1 MGNKQEYEKTFNYI
15 IVFAIA
21 VLLVNIY
28 YYCHPVF
35 AAYGLT
41 HPVLNEIMISFHHS
55 GIFATPYSSKAVVIL
70 FVVFTHV
77 VRGGKGKETPWSAI
91 IIGLVLGLGLFFVWP
106 KNPYFYFITT
116 VSGYILTSWAVAAIS
131 RNMAGFHRPLNDVD
145 ETFEQTEYVID
156 TPDSINL
163 PIKFQYQQ
171 KMHRG
176 WINVVNPFR
185 AVMIL
190 GTPGSGKSF
199 SVYNPTIHQMMQ
211 KDYTMCVYDY
221 KFPDLSTIL
230 YNEYLEKYPPVKNPA
245 YRKGTDTPKYIRDPK
260 APEFFVLNFNNPR
273 YSHRCNPIH
282 RNYISDPADTAEIA
296 EVIWSNVSPESLEK
310 PDFFSRSA
318 TLFVDILI
326 YFLSI
331 YKGGIYCTFPHL
343 IELLGQDYK
352 KVFSIVTQYQEL
364 ETKIGPFIDALEGG
378 AQDQLQGQLASAKIV
393 LNKMSSPALYWVLS
407 GDDFTLDINE
417 PDEPKILCLGNDPNR
432 QAIYGTVLALYTSRL
447 FKLAN
452 RKHKR
457 KCAILLDEL
466 PTIFLKGLDNLI
478 ATARSNKVAIVF
490 GAQDKTQLIRDY
502 TQKEADVIF
511 NTVGTVIAGQVNG
524 KTAQDLSHSMG
535 KEYRMTQSQTQN
547 IDSESIQISYHQE
560 DIMPTSKIETLSQ
573 GVFFGKVA
581 DNNKKEE
588 RIKRK
593 FFCGEI
599 DIDVKGWLEKEKNFK
614 KLPLITTFGDDEIR
628 QMVHESPLKE
638 EIIDQW
644 AVQALLQKGTV
655 GDAEYMEEAKAKLI
669 DTLDE
674 SQIENILNEHAE
686 ELIEQNVKD
695 TVQENYDNIKRD
707 IRELIREELP
717 LDEEEDDDDDDDDGS
732 DKTSNGGKLNENND
746 DKKDIIKEMMGAAK
760 KIEEETE

>member
-1 MGNKQEYEKTFNYI
+1 MASKQEYEKTFNYI
-15 IVFAIA
+15 IVFAMVI
-21 VLLVNIY
+21 LLFNIY

-35 AAYGLT
+35 AAYGIS
-41 HPVLNEIMISFHHS
+41 HPIGDSIMLRLHKS
-55 GIFATPYSSKAVVIL
+55 GVFATPFKSKAVILLLVIM
-70 FVVFTHV
+70 THI
-77 VRGGKGKETPWSAI
+77 VRNGTGKETPWAAI
-91 IIGLVLGLGLFFVWP
+91 IVGLAAGLGLFFVWP
-106 KNPYFYFITT
+106 QNPYMYFMTT
-116 VSGYILTSWAVAAIS
+116 VLGYILCSWAIAAIS
-131 RNMAGFHRPLNDVD
+131 RNMRGFTRPLNDVD
-145 ETFEQTEYVID
+145 ETFEQTEYLID

-163 PIKFQYQQ
+163 PTQFQYKQ
-171 KMHRG
+171 KMHNG

-199 SVYNPTIHQMMQ
+199 SVYNPFIHQMMQ
-211 KDYTMCVYDY
+211 KNYTMCVYDY

-230 YNEYLEKYPPVKNPA
+230 YNEYLEKYPPIKNPA
-245 YRKGTDTPKYIRDPK
+245 YRRGSELPKYIRDPK
-260 APEFFVLNFNNPR
+260 SPEFFVLNFNNPR

-282 RNYISDPADTAEIA
+282 RNYITDPADTAEIA

-352 KVFSIVTQYQEL
+352 KVFAIVSQYREL

-417 PDEPKILCLGNDPNR
+417 PDAPKILCLGNDPNR

-452 RKHKR
+452 RKHKL
-457 KCAILLDEL
+457 KCGILLDEL

-511 NTVGTVIAGQVNG
+511 NTVGTIIAGQVNG

-535 KEYRMTQSQTQN
+535 KEYRESQSLTQN
-547 IDSESIQISYHQE
+547 LDHDSVQISYHQE
-560 DIMPTSKIETLSQ
+560 EIMPASKIETLSQ
-573 GVFFGKVA
+573 GIFFGKVA
-581 DNNKKEE
+581 DNNKKSE

-599 DIDVKGWLEKEKNFK
+599 KIDVKGWLEKEKNFK
-614 KLPLITTFGDDEIR
+614 KLPRITSFNDDEIIA
-628 QMVHESPLKE
+628 QVHEKDEKAIILDDWATQSLMSEGVIADPEEMEMRKKDLILILDDDQIE
-638 EIIDQW
+638 EI
-644 AVQALLQKGTV
+644 LMKE
-655 GDAEYMEEAKAKLI
+655 AEARIEE
-669 DTLDE
+669 
-674 SQIENILNEHAE
+674 
-686 ELIEQNVKD
+686 NVKEI
-695 TVQENYDNIKRD
+695 VQQNYDGIKRD
-707 IRELIREELP
+707 IRELIREEIP
-717 LDEEEDDDDDDDDGS
+717 LDEENEEEEEEEEDDD
-732 DKTSNGGKLNENND
+732 KNND
-746 DKKDIIKEMMGAAK
+746 AIRKMMESAKEVNNN
-760 KIEEETE
+760 

>member
-1 MGNKQEYEKTFNYI
+1 MSNKQEYEKTFNYI
-15 IVFAIA
+15 IVFAAAI
-21 VLLVNIY
+21 LLVNIY

-35 AAYGLT
+35 ASYGLH
-41 HPVLNEIMISFHHS
+41 HPVVDSLMIGLHKS
-55 GIFATPYSSKAVVIL
+55 GIFKTPFQSKVIIL
-70 FVVFTHV
+70 LLVALTHIT
-77 VRGGKGKETPWSAI
+77 RSGKGKETSWAAI
-91 IIGLVLGLGLFFVWP
+91 IIGLTAGIALFFVWP
-106 KNPYFYFITT
+106 KNPYFYFLTT
-116 VSGYILTSWAVAAIS
+116 VSGYILSSWAIAAIS
-131 RNMAGFHRPLNDVD
+131 RNLMGFQKPLNDVD
-145 ETFEQTEYVID
+145 ETFEQTEYLID

-163 PIKFQYQQ
+163 PTKFQYKQ

-176 WINVVNPFR
+176 WINIVNPFR

-199 SVYNPTIHQMMQ
+199 SIYNPVIHQMMQ

-245 YRKGTDTPKYIRDPK
+245 YGKIEDAPKYIRDPK

-282 RNYISDPADTAEIA
+282 RNYITDPADSAEIA
-296 EVIWSNVSPESLEK
+296 EVIWTNVSPESLEK

-352 KVFSIVTQYQEL
+352 KVFAIVSQYEEL

-417 PDEPKILCLGNDPNR
+417 PDAPKILCLGNDPNR

-457 KCAILLDEL
+457 KCGILLDEL

-511 NTVGTVIAGQVNG
+511 NTVGTIIAGQVNG
-524 KTAQDLSHSMG
+524 KTAQDLSHSLG

-547 IDSESIQISYHQE
+547 VDSESLQISFHQE
-560 DIMPTSKIETLSQ
+560 DIMPVSKIETLSQ
-573 GVFFGKVA
+573 GIFFGKVA
-581 DNNKKEE
+581 DNNNKKE

-593 FFCGEI
+593 FFCGEV
-599 DIDVKGWLEKEKNFK
+599 DINVKEWIAKEKKFK
-614 KLPLITTFGDDEIR
+614 KLPLITSFDDDAIIES
-628 QMVHESPLKE
+628 VHEDQLRNQILDDWATGQLLEQGIISDTE
-638 EIIDQW
+638 EMELRK
-644 AVQALLQKGTV
+644 QALIKTLSKG
-655 GDAEYMEEAKAKLI
+655 KI
-669 DTLDE
+669 
-674 SQIENILNEHAE
+674 E
-686 ELIEQNVKD
+686 ELLMAEAEKMIEENVAIVVDK
-695 TVQENYDNIKRD
+695 NYKQIKQD
-707 IRELIREELP
+707 IRDLIHEELP
-717 LDEEEDDDDDDDDGS
+717 EDEEITDE
-732 DKTSNGGKLNENND
+732 TE
-746 DKKDIIKEMMGAAK
+746 
-760 KIEEETE
+760 IEEEESEDPIKKILEGKQE

>member
-1 MGNKQEYEKTFNYI
+1 MSNKQEYEKTFNYI
-15 IVFAIA
+15 IIFAAAI
-21 VLLVNIY
+21 LIINIY

-35 AAYGLT
+35 AAYGLS
-41 HPVLNEIMISFHHS
+41 HPVGDALMINLHKS
-55 GIFATPYSSKAVVIL
+55 GIFKTPYQSKFIIILLVIL
-70 FVVFTHV
+70 THII
-77 VRGGKGKETPWSAI
+77 RNGKGKETSWVAI
-91 IIGLVLGLGLFFVWP
+91 LAGVTIGLFLFFLWP
-106 KNPYFYFITT
+106 KNPYFYFLTT
-116 VSGYILTSWAVAAIS
+116 MSGYILTSWGIAAIG
-131 RNMAGFHRPLNDVD
+131 RNLAGFQRPLNDVD
-145 ETFEQTEYVID
+145 ETFEQTEYCID
-156 TPDSINL
+156 TDDSINL
-163 PIKFQYQQ
+163 PTKFQYKQ

-176 WINVVNPFR
+176 WINIVNPFR

-199 SVYNPTIHQMMQ
+199 SVYNPVIHQMMQ
-211 KDYTMCVYDY
+211 KNYTMCVYDY

-230 YNEYLEKYPPVKNPA
+230 YNEYLEKYPPIKNPA
-245 YRKGTDTPKYIRDPK
+245 YSNNSDAPKYIRDPK
-260 APEFFVLNFNNPR
+260 APDFFVLNFNNPR

-282 RNYISDPADTAEIA
+282 RNYITDPADSAEIA
-296 EVIWSNVSPESLEK
+296 EVIWTNVSPESLEK

-352 KVFSIVTQYQEL
+352 KVFAIVSQYEQL

-417 PDEPKILCLGNDPNR
+417 PDSPKILCLGNDPNR

-457 KCAILLDEL
+457 KCGILLDEL

-511 NTVGTVIAGQVNG
+511 NTVGTIIAGQVNG
-524 KTAQDLSHSMG
+524 KTAQDLSHSLG

-547 IDSESIQISYHQE
+547 IDSESLQISYHQE
-560 DIMPTSKIETLSQ
+560 DIMPVSKIETLSQ

-581 DNNKKEE
+581 DNNNKKE

-593 FFCGEI
+593 FFCGEV
-599 DIDVKGWLEKEKNFK
+599 DIDVKAWIAKEAKFK
-614 KLPLITTFGDDEIR
+614 KLPLITSFDDKDIIASVHEEKLRNNILDEWAVARLLEQGIISDAEEMEVKKQALIKSLKKDEIEKILMDEAEKMIEENVATVVDRNYR
-628 QMVHESPLKE
+628 Q
-638 EIIDQW
+638 
-644 AVQALLQKGTV
+644 
-655 GDAEYMEEAKAKLI
+655 
-669 DTLDE
+669 
-674 SQIENILNEHAE
+674 
-686 ELIEQNVKD
+686 
-695 TVQENYDNIKRD
+695 IKQD
-707 IRELIREELP
+707 IRDLIREELP
-717 LDEEEDDDDDDDDGS
+717 LDEDNEDIEEEPEEEDDENDAI
-732 DKTSNGGKLNENND
+732 KKLIRD
-746 DKKDIIKEMMGAAK
+746 AKEQS
-760 KIEEETE
+760 